1 MYKGYFYKLVLT
13 IVEIKQTVSIFEG
26 SNVGVN
32 LKQGS
37 AEQNE
42 EVLSRSRNGL
52 WDNFDN

>member
-1 MYKGYFYKLVLT
+1 MAKKYITPFIT
-13 IVEIKQTVSIFEG
+13 IVEIKQTVSILEG
-26 SNVGVN
+26 SNVSVN
-32 LKQGS
+32 LKQDP